1 MRLQP
6 AETTVSGAA
15 KPRRTRKEPCVGAC
29 GSHATAAVKS
39 QYNIKNTMDLL
50 YGRNAVRETLAARRR
65 TLKDLFIASGSPK
78 GGILDEI
85 VQLAEQSHT
94 PVSYVERH
102 VIDKR
107 LRDVNHQGVLLEAGA
122 YPYVDLQDCLQ
133 CAAER
138 QEPVLLLL
146 LDHLQDPQ
154 NLGSLLRTAEIVGV
168 HGVVLPGRRA
178 AEVTPAVVNASSG
191 ATEHLLITVVN
202 NLAQTI
208 QKLQQADVWVVGVE
222 NDERAFAFDRVD
234 LNMPLALVVGAEGS
248 GLAHLTRERCDFLV
262 RLPMRGTIT
271 SLNAAVAG
279 SIILYHAWQ
288 QRGTTA

>member
-1 MRLQP
+1 
-6 AETTVSGAA
+6 
-15 KPRRTRKEPCVGAC
+15 
-29 GSHATAAVKS
+29 
-39 QYNIKNTMDLL
+39 MDLL

-65 TLKDLFIASGSPK
+65 TLKHVFIASGSQK

-85 VQLAEQSHT
+85 VRLAEQSRT
-94 PVSYVERH
+94 PVSYVDRH

-107 LRDVNHQGVLLEAGA
+107 LRDVNHQGVLLEAGD
-122 YPYVDLQDCLQ
+122 YPYVDLHDCLQ

-138 QEPVLLLL
+138 QEPVLLLV

-154 NLGSLLRTAEIVGV
+154 NLGSLLRTAEVVGA

-191 ATEHLLITVVN
+191 ATEHLLITVVT

-208 QKLQQADVWVVGVE
+208 QKLQQAAVWVVGVE
-222 NDERAFAFDRVD
+222 NDERASAFDQVD
-234 LNMPLALVVGAEGS
+234 LNLPLALVVGAEGP
-248 GLAHLTRERCDFLV
+248 GLARLTRERCDFLV
-262 RLPMRGTIT
+262 RLPMRGAVT

-279 SIILYHAWQ
+279 SIVLYYAWR
-288 QRGTTA
+288 QRGATG